1 MSVGYIHPTPSAS
14 ARVLKGPAA
23 DKDKAESSELG
34 TLPAGQDV
42 ANSCMPK
49 IESSMLS
56 TIEFMSRLQLKLTRL
71 VESGKKKKKKIE
83 KDQIAREKGKRN
95 ETKSCRTQ

>member
-1 MSVGYIHPTPSAS
+1 MQPTPAAS

-23 DKDKAESSELG
+23 DKDKEESSELG

-71 VESGKKKKKKIE
+71 VESGKKREKTE

-95 ETKSCRTQ
+95 QTKSCRTQ

>member
-1 MSVGYIHPTPSAS
+1 MQPTPAAS

-23 DKDKAESSELG
+23 DKDKEESSELG

-71 VESGKKKKKKIE
+71 VESGKKRENKKTE
-83 KDQIAREKGKRN
+83 KDQIAREN
-95 ETKSCRTQ
+95 QTKSCRTQ